1 MDMHH
6 CPRCELR
13 FVNTSELRQHFAVD
27 HGGDAS
33 TFERYRYR
41 TTPTS
46 RPTAR
51 TLLWVGNQTL
61 EDEQVLD
68 EVVRRAGADA
78 RVLVLVPA
86 TSSRHQAGPRRPAP
100 AHDLG
105 DTGDDAGLAIARWRL
120 GVAVDRLRAAGVDA
134 EGRVGAADPF
144 AAVSRLLAEQQIDEI
159 LVSTLPASS
168 SRWLGVDLPGR
179 LRRHTHRSVDVLTP
193 TPAGPR
199 H

>member
-1 MDMHH
+1 MDTHH

-27 HGGDAS
+27 HGGDAGM
-33 TFERYRYR
+33 FERYRYR
-41 TTPTS
+41 TSPAS
-46 RPTAR
+46 RPAVR

-68 EVVRRAGADA
+68 EVVARAGSDA

-86 TSSRHQAGPRRPAP
+86 TNSRHQVGARRPAP
-100 AHDLG
+100 AG
-105 DTGDDAGLAIARWRL
+105 DVGDDAGLAIARWRL

-134 EGRVGAADPF
+134 EGRVGAVDPF
-144 AAVSRLLAEQQIDEI
+144 AAVTRLLAEERVDEI
-159 LVSTLPASS
+159 LVSTLPPAS

-179 LRRHTHRSVDVLTP
+179 LRRHTHRPVDVLTP
-193 TPAGPR
+193 APAGGAG
-199 H
+199 

>member
-27 HGGDAS
+27 HGGDAG

-41 TTPTS
+41 TSPAVK
-46 RPTAR
+46 PAVR
-51 TLLWVGNQTL
+51 TVLWLGNQTL

-68 EVVRRAGADA
+68 EVVARAGDGA

-86 TSSRHQAGPRRPAP
+86 THSRHQSGAHRPAP
-100 AHDLG
+100 AG

-120 GVAVDRLRAAGVDA
+120 GVAVDRLRARGVDA
-134 EGRVGAADPF
+134 EGRVGEADPF
-144 AAVSRLLAEQQIDEI
+144 AAVTHLLAEEKVDDI
-159 LVSTLPASS
+159 LISTLPAAS

-193 TPAGPR
+193 TPAGG